1 MREKESNYRF
11 NTENKD
17 YKTNYNYTN
26 NSLMFNKIHGDDP
39 VLLNQVYKMYKKMYI
54 MREER
59 EEQEK
64 IKRVLLVN
72 PKKERTC
79 VKCRTKHVILDMNP
93 VTQGEKTVYYCNQ
106 CNEKRLNL

>member
-1 MREKESNYRF
+1 MREKESNYRL
-11 NTENKD
+11 NTQNKD
-17 YKTNYNYTN
+17 YKVNYNYTN
-26 NSLMFNKIHGDDP
+26 NSLMFNKLHGNND
-39 VLLNQVYKMYKKMYI
+39 VLLKQVYKMYKKMYI

-79 VKCRTKHVILDMNP
+79 VKCRTKHTMLDMNP
-93 VTQGEKTVYYCNQ
+93 NPSPP
-106 CNEKRLNL
+106 